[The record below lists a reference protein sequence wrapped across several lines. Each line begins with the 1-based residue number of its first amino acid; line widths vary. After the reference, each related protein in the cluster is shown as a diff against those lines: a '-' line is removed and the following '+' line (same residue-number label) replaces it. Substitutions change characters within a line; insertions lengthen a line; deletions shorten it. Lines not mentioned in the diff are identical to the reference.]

1 MENRLR
7 HNIDNGCGAD
17 TTDDQVTTL
26 PRFKRQ
32 HRREAGVV
40 LAAAKPPLL
49 LTHCW
54 CYQ

>member
-1 MENRLR
+1 M
-7 HNIDNGCGAD
+7 NGTPQHPWKITRTTIL
-17 TTDDQVTTL
+17 TTDAARIPQM
-26 PRFKRQ
+26 KRQ